1 MTQPPKNPAPMKSKK
16 PRLVRPADRVTDNRQ
31 RWRLK
36 VATLKRNHFTNLT
49 EPTTDARFVK

>member
-1 MTQPPKNPAPMKSKK
+1 MKPKT

-36 VATLKRNHFTNLT
+36 FSTLKRNHFTNLT
-49 EPTTDARFVK
+49 EPTTDMRFVK